1 MVIARYDSHYVK
13 APLVVVVL
21 QEDPLDHFEFD
32 FLVVL
37 VPLVYQPDVLLLVLL
52 VHAHLRVYFHFPSV
66 EHALETM
73 SQ

>member
-1 MVIARYDSHYVK
+1 MACVSFSHYTK

-37 VPLVYQPDVLLLVLL
+37 VPLVYLPIILLLVLL
-52 VHAHLRVYFHFPSV
+52 VLVHLRVYFHFPSV

-73 SQ
+73 AQ